1 MNYKVSAFSDIGNVR
16 KTNQDCFLCRQ
27 GRICGA
33 PAAFLVVADGMGGLS
48 KGELASSMAIEKL
61 EQWWDN
67 VSSQDFLLSLDEI
80 SRRLDNAI
88 YDIHRDIFLL
98 EEEIC
103 ERIGTTLSVLIL
115 YEYQVIIKQIGDS
128 RIYVIKDGD
137 ISQLTEDQ
145 TYENLMIREGKLDP
159 SQRDDQKNQALV
171 NALGVSDELEIITNV
186 GVTSPNTMFLIA
198 SDGFYNGVH
207 GLLEDYDWSGVG
219 NLDRTLDVLKKRILD
234 GPAKDNLTAIL
245 VKVIN

>member
-1 MNYKVSAFSDIGNVR
+1 MNYKISAFSDIGNVR
-16 KTNQDCFLCRQ
+16 KTNQDCYLCRQ
-27 GRICGA
+27 GQICGA

-61 EQWWDN
+61 EIWWDN
-67 VSSQDFLLSLDEI
+67 ICSQDFLLSLDEI
-80 SRRLDNAI
+80 SRGLDNTI

-98 EEEIC
+98 EEEIG

-115 YEYQVIIKQIGDS
+115 YGYQAIIKQIGDS

-137 ISQLTEDQ
+137 INQLTEDQ
-145 TYENLMIREGKLDP
+145 TYENLLIREGRLDP

-171 NALGVSDELEIITNV
+171 NALGVSDELEISTSFGMTSTNAI
-186 GVTSPNTMFLIA
+186 FLVA

-207 GLLEDYDWSGVG
+207 GLLEEFNWSRVTD
-219 NLDRTLDVLKKRILD
+219 LDRTLGVLKDQILK

-245 VKVIN
+245 VKVVN